1 MVYNSQTHT
10 NATNEDKKGENTRDN
25 RRKLGCGHRQK
36 ETFTMNAM
44 EQSKII
50 KILIKEKRFEETKK
64 AVDDID
70 GLIDEIV
77 GAGTADADIREKL
90 LRVKAIIDGLEE

>member
-50 KILIKEKRFEETKK
+50 DRTETYHHPQ
-64 AVDDID
+64 A
-70 GLIDEIV
+70 
-77 GAGTADADIREKL
+77 
-90 LRVKAIIDGLEE
+90 